1 MRYEITSFLRASR
14 PGGQEPLC
22 LSRLKGSC
30 SLRIFSQGHPL
41 RGQQLP
47 QVSGGEASVCPQ
59 DPHRFLCHLSRREF
73 HPVETPARSSQRTS
87 KAPGAFSRAGVPLE
101 RHRRLRKGLRLWSQ
115 RCWPPLTASAV
126 CSPRGL
132 AEPPP
137 SLNLIFVFCDV
148 G

>member
-1 MRYEITSFLRASR
+1 MCVSSERFMLTKNLQPR
-14 PGGQEPLC
+14 P
-22 LSRLKGSC
+22 
-30 SLRIFSQGHPL
+30 PL

-47 QVSGGEASVCPQ
+47 QVSGGRSK
-59 DPHRFLCHLSRREF
+59 RLSSRPSQVPVPPLKAEF

-101 RHRRLRKGLRLWSQ
+101 RHGRLRKGLRLWSQ

-132 AEPPP
+132 AQPPP